1 MAFRPGPSTN
11 FIYFHEKSE
20 SKAVLIGAQEQSLS
34 KSEFFQNFSLFL
46 RLVLAARDI
55 KAGELILEEQP
66 LARLPPFYTRPVCL
80 GCYTLIDPKNY
91 VKCPGCNFPM
101 CCEECC
107 DSADHLLE
115 CKMMKKT
122 KFKLDTKKLKFDE
135 DEPIYDAIT
144 PLRILAL
151 KSKNLEKFNEYMDL
165 MDHMEDYKKI
175 EGWLDAHK
183 PTIGKTQCGKTKHS
197 LTQKIS

>member
-1 MAFRPGPSTN
+1 MNKFT
-11 FIYFHEKSE
+11 F
-20 SKAVLIGAQEQSLS
+20 
-34 KSEFFQNFSLFL
+34 
-46 RLVLAARDI
+46 
-55 KAGELILEEQP
+55 
-66 LARLPPFYTRPVCL
+66 T
-80 GCYTLIDPKNY
+80 
-91 VKCPGCNFPM
+91 
-101 CCEECC
+101 
-107 DSADHLLE
+107 ADHLLE

-122 KFKLDTKKLKFDE
+122 KFKLDVKKLKFDE

-183 PTIGKTQCGKTKHS
+183 PTIGKTQCGKPKN
-197 LTQKIS
+197 IS